1 MYLLRQTW
9 NEVFPPSK
17 MYALDVK
24 VKRLDNNW
32 PITAKPVNQSTKMH
46 GHSPAIHVNP
56 DFLKTV
62 STTKD
67 KVNSFRYHLINS
79 YILHAQGMVAMPVNN
94 TLPND
99 MEEILQA
106 KTRELLELRKRKLEL
121 ELEQTKLHLK
131 EQERQLSQATDA
143 ISVAPIVMP
152 APGAPLPAVPPTV
165 ASSIYPSGIRNMR
178 PAAPAAVGGIVPVAG
193 HQPVDLKA
201 LFLIEYLTNIEYP
214 QPFANK
220 PKVHPVNPAMLSS
233 VRPRDP
239 RLARQMQSQAP
250 AQMPAPVRS
259 LDPRLDSHKASSST
273 HKSSRSRSKSPMR
286 NASNNRS
293 SKGSSHQ
300 SSSSGSSSRK
310 RSESKS
316 STAST
321 SSSGSDNRHKGGS
334 SSSSNLSPGKR
345 SSGSRKEHNDR
356 YAHNGGSPVGSK
368 RKSSSPANSP
378 TKSKRNA
385 VQKSISSRPTT
396 GGTKSAGG
404 SNNARSRSRSPIY
417 RDVDMRNVRHSN
429 SPETTSTG
437 AGGVKPSSTT
447 TLAPAAP
454 STDPEPPID
463 AATPAN
469 DLEKRKKQFLILIL
483 HLLANANSQVVDQ
496 VDILSP
502 SHTRTNDKVVKICR
516 NYKPNWRHPRLQLEG
531 EVVVGVC

>member
-1 MYLLRQTW
+1 
-9 NEVFPPSK
+9 
-17 MYALDVK
+17 
-24 VKRLDNNW
+24 
-32 PITAKPVNQSTKMH
+32 
-46 GHSPAIHVNP
+46 
-56 DFLKTV
+56 
-62 STTKD
+62 
-67 KVNSFRYHLINS
+67 
-79 YILHAQGMVAMPVNN
+79 MVAMPVNN
-94 TLPND
+94 ALPND

-143 ISVAPIVMP
+143 ISVAPIVIP
-152 APGAPLPAVPPTV
+152 VPGAPMPLPTAVPPAV
-165 ASSIYPSGIRNMR
+165 VSSIYPSGIRNMR
-178 PAAPAAVGGIVPVAG
+178 PVAPAAVGGIVPVAG
-193 HQPVDLKA
+193 QQPVDLKA
-201 LFLIEYLTNIEYP
+201 LFLIDNLANTNYP
-214 QPFANK
+214 QPFVNK

-250 AQMPAPVRS
+250 AQMAAPVRS

-293 SKGSSHQ
+293 GKGSSHQ
-300 SSSSGSSSRK
+300 SSSSGNSSRK

-321 SSSGSDNRHKGGS
+321 SSSGSDNRHKGG

-385 VQKSISSRPTT
+385 VQKSTSSRPAT
-396 GGTKSAGG
+396 GGSKSGGG
-404 SNNARSRSRSPIY
+404 SSNARSRSRSPIY
-417 RDVDMRNVRHSN
+417 RDVDMRNVRRSN

-437 AGGVKPSSTT
+437 AGGLKPSSTT

-454 STDPEPPID
+454 LTDPEPSID
-463 AATPAN
+463 AAAPAN

-483 HLLANANSQVVDQ
+483 HLLANANSHVVDQ

-502 SHTRTNDKVVKICR
+502 SCTRTNDKVVKICR

>member
-1 MYLLRQTW
+1 
-9 NEVFPPSK
+9 
-17 MYALDVK
+17 
-24 VKRLDNNW
+24 
-32 PITAKPVNQSTKMH
+32 
-46 GHSPAIHVNP
+46 
-56 DFLKTV
+56 
-62 STTKD
+62 
-67 KVNSFRYHLINS
+67 
-79 YILHAQGMVAMPVNN
+79 MVAMPVNN
-94 TLPND
+94 ALPND

-152 APGAPLPAVPPTV
+152 VPGAPLPAVPPAV
-165 ASSIYPSGIRNMR
+165 VSSIYPSGIRNMR
-178 PAAPAAVGGIVPVAG
+178 PVAPAAVGGIVPVTG
-193 HQPVDLKA
+193 QQPVDLKA
-201 LFLIEYLTNIEYP
+201 LFLIDNLTNTDYP
-214 QPFANK
+214 QPFVNK

-250 AQMPAPVRS
+250 AQMAAPVRS

-300 SSSSGSSSRK
+300 SSSSGNSSRK

-316 STAST
+316 ST
-321 SSSGSDNRHKGGS
+321 SSSGSDNRHKGG

-385 VQKSISSRPTT
+385 VQKSTSSRPAT
-396 GGTKSAGG
+396 GGSKSGSG

-417 RDVDMRNVRHSN
+417 RDVDMRNVRRSN
-429 SPETTSTG
+429 SPETTG
-437 AGGVKPSSTT
+437 AGGLKPSSTT
-447 TLAPAAP
+447 TLAPAAAL
-454 STDPEPPID
+454 TDPESTID

-483 HLLANANSQVVDQ
+483 HLLANANSDVVDQ

-502 SHTRTNDKVVKICR
+502 SRTRTNDKVVKICR